1 MIEIYTEFK
10 NVEDIS
16 LKEFLGDFY
25 DDLIELTNNDKQRIL
40 NILEH
45 YADKSGFFE
54 RIREHIEY
62 LESENKQNN

>member
-1 MIEIYTEFK
+1 MMGIYTDCKKEK
-10 NVEDIS
+10 DIT

-25 DDLIELTNNDKQRIL
+25 DDLIVLTNNDKQRIL

-54 RIREHIEY
+54 RIREHVEY
-62 LESENKQNN
+62 LESENKQNV

>member
-1 MIEIYTEFK
+1 MIEINTEFK
-10 NVEDIS
+10 KEKDIT

-25 DDLIELTNNDKQRIL
+25 DDFIILTNNDKQRIL

-45 YADKSGFFE
+45 YANKSGFFE

-62 LESENKQNN
+62 LESENK